1 MGLFTRLHRVTVGKI
16 EAFLSRFEDPE
27 LVFPVLV
34 KEMEEQLEAAAE
46 AEAKATATLK
56 HSEREVRKHK
66 ETIDKYG
73 NGAYLAMQAGDEETA
88 RQALDA
94 QIQAERASEF
104 SQKNLEIAQQSLER
118 ATLSRKR
125 IQQQLAEL
133 RTKKDEILTRARVA
147 KVQKKIQSTVSGT
160 VGSGDSILDA
170 VAKLEAQ
177 IDQTEAELEIQ
188 AGFTGEG
195 TASAS
200 LEKRL
205 QELSNEAEIDKRMAE
220 LKRKVGGADVPGQG
234 RD

>member
-46 AEAKATATLK
+46 AEAKATATVK
-56 HSEREVRKHK
+56 HAEREVEKHK
-66 ETIDKYG
+66 ATIAKYG
-73 NGAYLAMQAGDEETA
+73 DGAYMAIQKGDEETA

-94 QIQAERASEF
+94 QIQAERASDF
-104 SQKNLEIAQQSLER
+104 SQKNLEIAQSSLER

-125 IQQQLAEL
+125 IQEQLAEL

-147 KVQKKIQSTVSGT
+147 KVQKKIQSTISGT
-160 VGSGDSILDA
+160 VGSGDSILDS
-170 VAKLEAQ
+170 VARLEAK
-177 IDQTEAELEIQ
+177 IEEAEAELEIQ

-205 QELSNEAEIDKRMAE
+205 RELSNEAEIDKRLAE
-220 LKRKVGGADVPGQG
+220 LKQKAGEDQGAGQ
-234 RD
+234 

>member
-1 MGLFTRLHRVTVGKI
+1 MGLFTRLHRVTVGRI

-34 KEMEEQLEAAAE
+34 KEMEEQLNAATE
-46 AEAKATATLK
+46 AEAKASATVK
-56 HSEREVRKHK
+56 HSEREVQKHK

-73 NGAYLAMQAGDEETA
+73 NGALLALQQGDEETA

-94 QIQAERASEF
+94 QIQAERASDF

-118 ATLSRKR
+118 AKLSRKR
-125 IQQQLAEL
+125 IQEQLGEL

-170 VAKLEAQ
+170 VARLEAQ
-177 IDQTEAELEIQ
+177 LEESEAEIEIQ
-188 AGFTGEG
+188 ASFTGEG

-205 QELSNEAEIDKRMAE
+205 QELSNEVEINKRLAE
-220 LKRKVGGADVPGQG
+220 LKEKAGGGGTGQ
-234 RD
+234 

>member
-34 KEMEEQLEAAAE
+34 KEMEEQLNAAAQ
-46 AEAKATATLK
+46 AEAKATATVK
-56 HSEREVRKHK
+56 HSERDVQKHK
-66 ETIDKYG
+66 KTIDKYG
-73 NGAYLAMQAGDEETA
+73 DGAYLAIREGDEETA
-88 RQALDA
+88 RQSIDA
-94 QIQAERASEF
+94 QIQAEHTADF
-104 SQKNLEIAQQSLER
+104 SQKNLEIAQRSLER

-125 IQQQLAEL
+125 IQEQLTEL

-170 VAKLEAQ
+170 VARLEAQ
-177 IDQTEAELEIQ
+177 LEEAEAGLEIQ
-188 AGFTGEG
+188 ASFTGEG

-205 QELSNEAEIDKRMAE
+205 QELSNEAEIDRRLAE
-220 LKRKVGGADVPGQG
+220 LKQKAGEGEDAGQ
-234 RD
+234 

>member
-1 MGLFTRLHRVTVGKI
+1 MGVFTRLHRVTVGKI
-16 EAFLSRFEDPE
+16 EVFLSRFEDPE

-34 KEMEEQLEAAAE
+34 KEMEEQLKAATE
-46 AEAKATATLK
+46 AEAKASATLK
-56 HSEREVRKHK
+56 HSERDVQKHK

-73 NGAYLAMQAGDEETA
+73 NGAYLAIRKGDEEIA
-88 RQALDA
+88 RQSLDA
-94 QIQAERASEF
+94 QIQAEQASDF
-104 SQKNLEIAQQSLER
+104 SQKNLEIAQRSLER

-125 IQQQLAEL
+125 IQEQLAEL

-170 VAKLEAQ
+170 VARLEAQ
-177 IDQTEAELEIQ
+177 IEEAEAELEIQ
-188 AGFTGEG
+188 ASFTGDG

-205 QELSNEAEIDKRMAE
+205 EELSNEAEIDRRLTE
-220 LKRKVGGADVPGQG
+220 LKQKAGEGEDPGQ
-234 RD
+234 

>member
-16 EAFLSRFEDPE
+16 EVFLSRFEDPE

-34 KEMEEQLEAAAE
+34 KEMEEQLNAAAE

-56 HSEREVRKHK
+56 HSERDVQKHK

-73 NGAYLAMQAGDEETA
+73 NGAYLAIQKGDEETA
-88 RQALDA
+88 RQSLDA
-94 QIQAERASEF
+94 QIQAEHASDF
-104 SQKNLEIAQQSLER
+104 SQKNLEIAQRSLER

-125 IQQQLAEL
+125 IQEQLAEL
-133 RTKKDEILTRARVA
+133 RTKKDEILTRARVT

-170 VAKLEAQ
+170 VARLEAQ
-177 IDQTEAELEIQ
+177 IEEAEAELEIQ
-188 AGFTGEG
+188 ASFTGEG
-195 TASAS
+195 TASTS

-205 QELSNEAEIDKRMAE
+205 QELSNETEIDRRLAE
-220 LKRKVGGADVPGQG
+220 LKQKAGGGEGSGQ
-234 RD
+234 

>member
-34 KEMEEQLEAAAE
+34 KEMEEQLEAATE
-46 AEAKATATLK
+46 AEAKATATVK
-56 HSEREVRKHK
+56 HSEREVQKHK
-66 ETIDKYG
+66 ATIDKYG
-73 NGAYLAMQAGDEETA
+73 DGAYMALQKGDEETA

-94 QIQAERASEF
+94 QIQAERASDF
-104 SQKNLEIAQQSLER
+104 SQKNLEIAQGSLER
-118 ATLSRKR
+118 ATLSRRR
-125 IQQQLAEL
+125 IQEQLAEL
-133 RTKKDEILTRARVA
+133 RTKKEEILTRARVA

-170 VAKLEAQ
+170 VARLEAK
-177 IDQTEAELEIQ
+177 IEEAEAELEIQ
-188 AGFTGEG
+188 ASFTGEG

-205 QELSNEAEIDKRMAE
+205 QELSNEAEIDRRLAE
-220 LKRKVGGADVPGQG
+220 LRQKAGETEGGGQ
-234 RD
+234 